1 MPSDY
6 RILENI
12 YNTIQYG
19 IITTYNPNTECG
31 TITSNMTGN
40 NYMFLRKDVIT
51 TQIEIGQE
59 VTFRAEKDDA
69 GRDRAFFVKEFDKN
83 YFYQQK
89 SEEGPVKTL
98 TGIDSNGNN

>member
-1 MPSDY
+1 MKEQHIKKITNKIINNIDDITVEEAKIIS
-6 RILENI
+6 RRAELTNIL
-12 YNTIQYG
+12 
-19 IITTYNPNTECG
+19 
-31 TITSNMTGN
+31 
-40 NYMFLRKDVIT
+40 L
-51 TQIEIGQE
+51 QE

-69 GRDRAFFVKEFDKN
+69 GRDRAFFVKEFDRN

>member
-1 MPSDY
+1 MKEQYIKKIANKIINNIDDITVEEVKIIS
-6 RILENI
+6 RRAELTNIL
-12 YNTIQYG
+12 
-19 IITTYNPNTECG
+19 
-31 TITSNMTGN
+31 
-40 NYMFLRKDVIT
+40 L
-51 TQIEIGQE
+51 QE

-69 GRDRAFFVKEFDKN
+69 GRDRAFFVKEFDKD